1 MHVEHALHDA
11 SWVWPCRSVAQHAVS
26 FSFLSF
32 VAIPSPLESRT
43 PNLMLQEEFSFV
55 VVVVAV
61 VRLCP
66 CGIMM
71 SVSGHS
77 VGV

>member
-26 FSFLSF
+26 FSLLSF
-32 VAIPSPLESRT
+32 LAIPSPLESRT

-55 VVVVAV
+55 VVLAV

>member
-1 MHVEHALHDA
+1 MHVEHALYDA

-32 VAIPSPLESRT
+32 LAFPSPLESRT

-55 VVVVAV
+55 FVVAV

-66 CGIMM
+66 CDIMM